1 MQISATPRANRQ
13 KDMLS
18 ERQGQINPK
27 IAEDVF
33 SNATLPSSVPR
44 IPQSVSRPRPEEQ
57 TRNSLYSIQAT
68 PTRKPVFNFV
78 QQGNGFVDVVAAEHG
93 SGQLLSPVQLVRSSG
108 KLFSLAPTSV
118 INGPPSSWSSQGI
131 QETPLKKKS
140 EAMQAHSHPGLSTP
154 GCGKENVGS
163 RGDISA
169 ELNQGHKE
177 ANEDSIYKSLGWD
190 DTDDIDGLA

>member
-1 MQISATPRANRQ
+1 M
-13 KDMLS
+13 
-18 ERQGQINPK
+18 

-33 SNATLPSSVPR
+33 SNATLPSNVPR
-44 IPQSVSRPRPEEQ
+44 IPQSVPRPPPEEQ
-57 TRNSLYSIQAT
+57 TRNPLFSIQAT
-68 PTRKPVFNFV
+68 PTRKPMSNFA
-78 QQGNGFVDVVAAEHG
+78 QQGNGFLAVVAADHG
-93 SGQLLSPVQLVRSSG
+93 NCQLLSPLQLGHSSG
-108 KLFSLAPTSV
+108 HLFNLAPTSV

-169 ELNQGHKE
+169 GLKQDHKE
-177 ANEDSIYKSLGWD
+177 TNEDSIYKSLGWE
-190 DTDDIDGLA
+190 DTDDIDDLA